1 MKILL
6 LPLFAIGLQSFPPA
20 FSAAFAP
27 SVFPSSARLPDRC
40 VAPASV
46 PGARGAASLS
56 FLAGTSDDAG
66 DSTDRRGFFGKAL
79 GGAVAA
85 GLVANKI
92 AIEGPEPYA
101 PIPRSL
107 VGKVIVITG
116 GNTGLGLESAKRLAL
131 GGATVIITS
140 RSREKGERA
149 AHGVEEY
156 LEEKGVGEGG
166 GSVYSLPLDLCDLES
181 VRAFPDL
188 LRRSAALSSGSG
200 KIDVLLNNAGV
211 MAVPDLQITKDGYE
225 KTFQTNHL
233 GHFAL
238 TALLSPL
245 LNPDGS
251 RVINVSSMAY
261 LIAGDGLDLEGL
273 NGEGGYGPWTS
284 YGASKLENIL
294 FTKELQRRA
303 DEAGRKISAV
313 ALHPGAVRTEL
324 ARYIIGEEKSASMQ
338 ESKEPNPIDML
349 ALAPGLYFTKGV
361 DRGATSQIWLGAG
374 QGENVEGKFYQNCK
388 EVKLNKFATDMK
400 VAKKLWV
407 ISEQMSGVQFNL

>member
-1 MKILL
+1 
-6 LPLFAIGLQSFPPA
+6 
-20 FSAAFAP
+20 
-27 SVFPSSARLPDRC
+27 
-40 VAPASV
+40 V

-66 DSTDRRGFFGKAL
+66 DGTDRRGFFGKAL

-92 AIEGPEPYA
+92 AIEGPEPYG
-101 PIPRSL
+101 PIPGSL

-156 LEEKGVGEGG
+156 LEEKGIGERG

-251 RVINVSSMAY
+251 RVINVASMAY

-313 ALHPGAVRTEL
+313 ALHPGVVRTEL